1 MTYDPYS
8 GEPVPVDYGRQT
20 QTPTVEVEPAGE
32 PAAPTKS
39 YGVRRRLAYC
49 VGILVAG
56 VFAIGFSEVFDGADD
71 EPPRRP
77 TFELDEPDF
86 VKADPVPVVGPTW
99 SDNEKSYTMRVHK
112 WPFAFRTG
120 ADWNCF
126 GGSHEKF
133 PGEQIEV
140 CSGDKGQELA
150 LMLRD
155 CPGSC
160 TPKHRQKMVRQT
172 FELDKPARKFDDST
186 MWAQSGGETYRV
198 ELSRIVDIDGQLQQL
213 YVAAESPRETR
224 DVVLKGFNDV
234 VSQTQRMR
242 G

>member
-20 QTPTVEVEPAGE
+20 QTPTVEVEPASE
-32 PAAPTKS
+32 PPAAKKAS
-39 YGVRRRLAYC
+39 GAVLRF
-49 VGILVAG
+49 VFGVAG
-56 VFAIGFSEVFDGADD
+56 VGMVSAIAIGFGTGSNDSSD
-71 EPPRRP
+71 EPRRP
-77 TFELDEPDF
+77 SFELDEPDF

-99 SDNEKSYTMRVHK
+99 ADNEKSYTMRVHK

-198 ELSRIVDIDGQLQQL
+198 ELSRIVDVDGKLQQL
-213 YVAAESPRETR
+213 YVAAESPRGTR